1 MPAVAMLFDTEIQHD
16 RYYYGGHE
24 CSDSREKSEYEVY
37 LRSHGKTK
45 KKKKIAYISDEC
57 KERNTEKVEKDD
69 GQQKHDEGIESI
81 DDTKCGS
88 DNSRNV
94 ELVLSAGKND
104 SGDDVRDGEKAADR
118 VRANDENSEEK
129 ECSAVLN
136 TGPDGEIRDEEDSV
150 LDCKI
155 GGQNTGPLRSTYTCY
170 EKVSNPL
177 YDFSSGKYFRVTYL
191 ADEEPKFLDLVRC
204 EDEGDDGS
212 DEIDYDKVLKELI
225 KNKED
230 KRVDEIIQLVLTAK
244 TKDKVKKCALK
255 EVDGNGSTTL
265 KSSSVDID
273 TTNTQTAE
281 CRTITKVMNHVDD
294 TCTGSTTFTSSS
306 VEINTTNVTKDEGP
320 RGIGPP
326 LLRSVQCVDYGFLR
340 GTNMNNAI
348 EEDAY
353 NGGNG
358 DESLDQD
365 GNCDIKLENT
375 NPKEKHKDGPKDM
388 KEKRKD
394 KDGPEHVK
402 SKEMHEDK
410 RNPDQENQST
420 EDQTTEQ
427 TFFGVMIEPDS
438 FYGQKLVTNKDRR
451 KLEFVKFNRVENW
464 LSGCSISDTSS
475 ELNVSS

>member
-1 MPAVAMLFDTEIQHD
+1 MIAIIMVVTNAAIPGKNLSMRFT
-16 RYYYGGHE
+16 
-24 CSDSREKSEYEVY
+24 SDPMERP
-37 LRSHGKTK
+37 RR
-45 KKKKIAYISDEC
+45 KKKIAYISDEC
-57 KERNTEKVEKDD
+57 KKRNTEKVEKDD
-69 GQQKHDEGIESI
+69 GQQ
-81 DDTKCGS
+81 
-88 DNSRNV
+88 
-94 ELVLSAGKND
+94 
-104 SGDDVRDGEKAADR
+104 
-118 VRANDENSEEK
+118 
-129 ECSAVLN
+129 
-136 TGPDGEIRDEEDSV
+136 
-150 LDCKI
+150 
-155 GGQNTGPLRSTYTCY
+155 
-170 EKVSNPL
+170 
-177 YDFSSGKYFRVTYL
+177 
-191 ADEEPKFLDLVRC
+191 
-204 EDEGDDGS
+204 
-212 DEIDYDKVLKELI
+212 
-225 KNKED
+225 
-230 KRVDEIIQLVLTAK
+230 
-244 TKDKVKKCALK
+244 
-255 EVDGNGSTTL
+255 
-265 KSSSVDID
+265 
-273 TTNTQTAE
+273 
-281 CRTITKVMNHVDD
+281 NHVDN

-365 GNCDIKLENT
+365 GKCDIKLENT

-394 KDGPEHVK
+394 KDGLEHVK

-427 TFFGVMIEPDS
+427 TFFGVMIEPDL

-451 KLEFVKFNRVENW
+451 KLEMVKFNRLENW